1 MSDEEIEDEDAEDA
15 EDEDT
20 PEETEISCGSFVIH
34 DVAKWRHPEGMNA
47 LATQVTDEGGVYVV
61 DATTLKL
68 RAVLLDDGKTRP
80 KISRIQ

>member
-1 MSDEEIEDEDAEDA
+1 MTDELENEDEDGEDFA
-15 EDEDT
+15 
-20 PEETEISCGSFVIH
+20 PEESEISAGSFVIH
-34 DVAKWRHPEGMNA
+34 DLEKWRSPDGMNA

-61 DATTLKL
+61 DATSLKL